1 MSERRSVALIALLRT
16 QNLGTLTERLG
27 FSQAS
32 AMEGWQIA
40 LTIVIFAGA

>member
-1 MSERRSVALIALLRT
+1 MSERRSVALITSTADT
-16 QNLGTLTERLG
+16 KPWHFTERLG

-32 AMEGWQIA
+32 AMEDWQIA